1 MDSAPSETSSLAAI
15 KKDKDWKRIKKQ
27 MDELQNS
34 SLYLDDGDAVP
45 PVDFLEKWAA
55 EKDIT
60 VVVRKD

>member
-1 MDSAPSETSSLAAI
+1 
-15 KKDKDWKRIKKQ
+15 

-60 VVVRKD
+60 VVVRKDLILESIHSRH